1 MAKNTKNENQ
11 KVDPKL
17 LEILVCPITK
27 SNLIYIPSQNE
38 LISKQA
44 KLAFPIKDGIPIML
58 EDEARELDEKEL
70 WRMTEVKEIRLSKSK
85 DKLVV
90 LFKDDFASELTA
102 ELLRVES
109 PSAEVQGHGFGQ
121 KKTPF
126 GKKYIKIVS
135 IDTIGNYAVRIKFDD
150 GHETGIYSW
159 EFLHNLSLNKSKIW
173 ESYLKRLKEKK
184 LSRTF

>member
-1 MAKNTKNENQ
+1 MI
-11 KVDPKL
+11 KL
-17 LEILVCPITK
+17 
-27 SNLIYIPSQNE
+27 
-38 LISKQA
+38 
-44 KLAFPIKDGIPIML
+44 
-58 EDEARELDEKEL
+58 
-70 WRMTEVKEIRLSKSK
+70 KEIRLSKSK
-85 DKLVV
+85 DKLNIS
-90 LFKDDFASELTA
+90 FNDGFASELTA

-135 IDTIGNYAVRIKFDD
+135 IVSIGNYAIRIKFND

-159 EFLHNLSLNKSKIW
+159 DFLHNLSLNKSKIW

-184 LSRTF
+184 LSRTV